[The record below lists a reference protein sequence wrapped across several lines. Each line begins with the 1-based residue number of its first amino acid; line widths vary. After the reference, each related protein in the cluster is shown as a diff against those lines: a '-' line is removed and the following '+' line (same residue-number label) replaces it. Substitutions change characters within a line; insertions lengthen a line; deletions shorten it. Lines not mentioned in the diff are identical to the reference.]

1 MPLACTSFHLTVF
14 PDPRMP
20 DLMASTIPDSN
31 ATPDADRSNGQPEDG
46 VSPETVEQ
54 EGRLDGQ
61 SGVDPE
67 AYSNAVGHRIA
78 FDRLRERVRAIRERI
93 ADIDST
99 IDQIQSV
106 QRDGAAAETQTNILL
121 AKAQDL
127 DTRRSDIETSVE
139 AVEQEQLAKT
149 KRGSLLYATLYS
161 VAGIFFIAGDVI
173 MSREIVANALKLPGS
188 VEPWIFAIG
197 LAMLAILVKPAYDR
211 LVEERYWQG
220 ESGWFAGTI
229 AVCSVGA
236 LSTLWILGAF
246 RSTAF
251 VSNTKIQR
259 LTSELLRTEDPAQI
273 AQIEAQVG
281 TLQQSLIES
290 PLGYWA
296 FVLSGVLFA
305 LAGAVCLGIGFRH
318 IRDAYHIRWS
328 LYKTRSRLQG
338 EYAEVNEALQTVR
351 DDIERNRIEQSRARQ
366 VLNDLPPL
374 KHLRE
379 RRDELLDTEQ
389 TLLDDQA
396 EARVDHLEAVYR
408 RAHAQGESGIAP
420 LPPASNRS
428 THERSSGSDA
438 IPAADASDVSVH
450 ANRTSARNPSTGPP
464 PNGTRPT
471 DAPDDTSLR
480 PHQALREIVRRHR

>member
-1 MPLACTSFHLTVF
+1 
-14 PDPRMP
+14 
-20 DLMASTIPDSN
+20 MASTHSDSTSVPDERRLNSE
-31 ATPDADRSNGQPEDG
+31 TGDTGLSPD
-46 VSPETVEQ
+46 TVEQ

-61 SGVDPE
+61 SGVDPRPFTD
-67 AYSNAVGHRIA
+67 ALGHRIA
-78 FDRLRERVRAIRERI
+78 FDRVREQVRAVRNRI
-93 ADIDST
+93 ADIDAT

-127 DTRRSDIETSVE
+127 DTRQSELETSVE

-211 LVEERYWQG
+211 LIEERYWQG

-328 LYKTRSRLQG
+328 LYQTRSRLQN
-338 EYAEVNEALQTVR
+338 EYAEVCETLESVQ

-389 TLLDDQA
+389 SLLDEQA
-396 EARVDHLEAVYR
+396 ETRVDHLEAVYR
-408 RAHAQGESGIAP
+408 RSHAQGESGIAP
-420 LPPASNRS
+420 AAPKSPRP
-428 THERSSGSDA
+428 THGQRAESDA

-450 ANRTSARNPSTGPP
+450 ANRTSM
-464 PNGTRPT
+464 
-471 DAPDDTSLR
+471 DTSTNETSMR